1 MDALPPSAIRESI
14 KPIPAG
20 MYRGTV
26 GFVIACVSLTALLLL
41 GRRLA
46 GALVEPLATPTLLW
60 IGLLLAGCGAA
71 VRWRLVRQSEG
82 VEVDSRSRFRL
93 IASTVST
100 VATLAFAG
108 AVSLPGTS
116 TTGLVCLWFPVVAG
130 ELGWLINL
138 LIGKRSARPRSKPV
152 TASALVQPKV
162 SPTPTSSVYTPDLV
176 PRVISQHTQRGVTDD
191 ARDACFGWVRTDFQA
206 KQRTD
211 NIHLSFCP
219 PFTRT
224 PALVVTQVEG
234 PELQIRAAQVL
245 PYGARLELRLGK
257 SSDLPVSTVVG
268 FTAVE
273 EPDDG
278 SNDAIME

>member
-1 MDALPPSAIRESI
+1 MDALPPSAIRDSI

-138 LIGKRSARPRSKPV
+138 LIGKRSAQAAIESGYRKRARPTKGFSHTDQLGLHARPGATRHFSAYAARS
-152 TASALVQPKV
+152 
-162 SPTPTSSVYTPDLV
+162 
-176 PRVISQHTQRGVTDD
+176 
-191 ARDACFGWVRTDFQA
+191 
-206 KQRTD
+206 
-211 NIHLSFCP
+211 
-219 PFTRT
+219 
-224 PALVVTQVEG
+224 
-234 PELQIRAAQVL
+234 
-245 PYGARLELRLGK
+245 
-257 SSDLPVSTVVG
+257 
-268 FTAVE
+268 
-273 EPDDG
+273 DG
-278 SNDAIME
+278 